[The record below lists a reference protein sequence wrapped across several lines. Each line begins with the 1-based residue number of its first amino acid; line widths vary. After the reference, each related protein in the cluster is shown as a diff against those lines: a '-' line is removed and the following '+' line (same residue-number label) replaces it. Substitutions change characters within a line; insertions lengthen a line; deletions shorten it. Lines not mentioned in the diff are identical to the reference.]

1 MTERRTGRRVQR
13 PGAPG
18 ADPAPQSGPRASG
31 GADAPVRASEDT
43 DRAWGDRSDSND
55 DRLKQDLPPH
65 WGAGGSRG

>member
-1 MTERRTGRRVQR
+1 MQR

-18 ADPAPQSGPRASG
+18 ADPAPQSGERSG
-31 GADAPVRASEDT
+31 GATDVPVRAAEDT

-55 DRLKQDLPPH
+55 DRLKRDLPPH